1 MRRLARGCF
10 ALAFVLAL
18 GAAPAA
24 RPALAAAPTASAGA
38 RQAAK
43 DLQLLHSWMAGS
55 FSSHAQAVRDTSF
68 RDVRLRIV
76 PIWPAMSAAQWFYV
90 EQAIAGREDA
100 PYRQRVY
107 RLSLRDDR
115 RYESAVFTLPA
126 PSRFVGAWRQ
136 PIEQRMGTL
145 TPDSLTLRE
154 GCTVALRK
162 QRDRFTGG
170 TEGKGCASELRGAAY
185 ATSEVEILADRMIT
199 LDRGWDTTGK
209 QVWGSE
215 KGGYE
220 FMRIPDEAQR

>member
-1 MRRLARGCF
+1 MTRLPGSAL
-10 ALAFVLAL
+10 ALAFAVAL
-18 GAAPAA
+18 GIAPLASVA
-24 RPALAAAPTASAGA
+24 PPALAAEPTASAGA

-43 DLQLLHSWMAGS
+43 DLQLLHSWMSGS
-55 FSSHAQAVRDTSF
+55 FSSQAQAARDTSF
-68 RDVRLRIV
+68 QDVRLRIV

-90 EQAIAGREDA
+90 EQALAGREDA

-126 PSRFVGAWRQ
+126 PSRFIGAWRA

-145 TPDSLTLRE
+145 TPDSLTLRD
-154 GCTVALRK
+154 GCAVILRK

-170 TEGKGCASELRGAAY
+170 TEGKDCASELRGATY
-185 ATSEVEILADRMIT
+185 ATSEVEILPDRMLT
-199 LDRGWDTTGK
+199 LDRGWDTAGK
-209 QVWGSE
+209 QVWGST

-220 FMRIPDEAQR
+220 FVRTKD

>member
-1 MRRLARGCF
+1 MSRLSRGALGF
-10 ALAFVLAL
+10 ALVLAL
-18 GAAPAA
+18 GIAPFA

-43 DLQLLHSWMAGS
+43 DLQLLHSWMTGS

-90 EQAIAGREDA
+90 EQALAGREDA

-126 PSRFVGAWRQ
+126 PSRFVGAWRA
-136 PIEQRMGTL
+136 PIEQRLGKL
-145 TPDSLTLRE
+145 TPDSLTLRD
-154 GCTVALRK
+154 GCAVILRK
-162 QRDRFTGG
+162 QRDRFAGG

-185 ATSEVEILADRMIT
+185 ATSEVEILSDRMIT
-199 LDRGWDTTGK
+199 LDRGWDAAGK
-209 QVWGSE
+209 QVWGST

-220 FMRIPDEAQR
+220 FVRTKD

>member
-1 MRRLARGCF
+1 MRRRPLTALALAG
-10 ALAFVLAL
+10 ALAF
-18 GAAPAA
+18 GAGPTVT
-24 RPALAAAPTASAGA
+24 PALAAAPTASAGA

-55 FSSHAQAVRDTSF
+55 FSSQAQAARDTSF
-68 RDVRLRIV
+68 RDIRLRIV

-90 EQAIAGREDA
+90 EQAVAGREEA

-126 PSRFVGAWRQ
+126 PSRFIGAWRQ

-162 QRDRFTGG
+162 QRDRFVGG

-199 LDRGWDTTGK
+199 LDRGWDAAGK
-209 QVWGSE
+209 QVWGSTR
-215 KGGYE
+215 GGYE
-220 FMRIPDEAQR
+220 FVRTKD